1 MRVRT
6 PLCAAVAIMLAAA
19 AEAQGTLSGT
29 VKTPEGTALAHLVL
43 VVESPAGRRTAVTG
57 PDGRFQIAGL
67 PPGRHTLRVDV
78 PGFRL
83 SPAPEVALGADDVRL
98 DLTLSPAPIREQ
110 VLVTAT
116 RTEAALSTVGVSA
129 TVIDRG
135 RIEERAASTL
145 LTLLQEVPGLTVAR
159 TGGVGPQASVFLRGG
174 DSNYVRLLV
183 DGVPVNEPG
192 GEYNFGPEVPLEL
205 ERVEVVR
212 GAGSS
217 LYGTDAL
224 AGVIHLVTRRGRGG
238 PAGFH
243 LEAEG
248 GSFAWLRTRAGVSG
262 RSGRFDWNAGG
273 LRLRTDNQEPNSA
286 LTQYA
291 GAATA
296 GLEGERS
303 SVRLVVR
310 GEDTRH
316 GTPGQTAFGRPDL
329 DARFERQ
336 ALVASVRL
344 RHVRGRAVHQ
354 LRGGYARMDWASL
367 NPLDSGPY
375 VPRWGDRVAP
385 FTAFDFTDPLGFQHD
400 TARLTA
406 GYQVEAQAAQRHL
419 LTGGVDVER
428 EQGVLGSRAEPLL
441 EPHRTNAGVYLQDR
455 VAVGARLF
463 ATLGGRLEHNDS
475 FGTSAVP
482 RAALAFR
489 VRGGEAPTTLRASA
503 GAGIKEPTF
512 FESFGVSFYAQGNP
526 LLRPEKSRTFD
537 VGLEQRLAGERVR
550 AEATAFHHDYRDQ
563 IAYHVVDPATFQGS
577 WVNLGRTRARGL
589 ELSLEASPTAAVRF
603 AGQYTLLDGEVLV
616 SGNAFDPVYAVGRSL
631 VRRPR
636 HQGSLSASW
645 RGARLGLGAD
655 LVLVG
660 RRADSDFLGLGLD
673 DNEGYA
679 RFDARARVGLTHG
692 IDAFLVGENLLD
704 RRYQEVL
711 GYPALG
717 RAVRIGVR
725 YGPGG
730 SRP

>member
-1 MRVRT
+1 MRVTT
-6 PLCAAVAIMLAAA
+6 PLSVAVAVLLAAGA
-19 AEAQGTLSGT
+19 RAQGTLSGI
-29 VKTPEGTALAHLVL
+29 VRTPDGVALPHLVL
-43 VVESPAGRRTAVTG
+43 VVESPGGHRTAVTG
-57 PDGRFQIAGL
+57 PDGRFEVPAL
-67 PPGRHTLRVDV
+67 APGRHTLRVEAA
-78 PGFRL
+78 GFRL
-83 SPAPEVALGADDVRL
+83 VPTPEVMLGTADVRL
-98 DLTLSPAPIREQ
+98 DLTLSAAPIREQ

-116 RTEAALSTVGVSA
+116 RSEAALSTVGVSA
-129 TVIDRG
+129 TVIDG
-135 RIEERAASTL
+135 DRIEERMAPSL

-159 TGGVGPQASVFLRGG
+159 TGGIGPQASVFLRGG

-192 GEYNFGPEVPLEL
+192 GEYDFGPEVPLEL
-205 ERVEVVR
+205 DRVEVVR

-224 AGVIHLVTRRGRGG
+224 AGVIHLVTRRGTAG
-238 PAGFH
+238 PAALR

-248 GSFAWLRTRAGVSG
+248 GSFDYLRGRAGVSG
-262 RSGRFDWNAGG
+262 QSGRFDWNAGG
-273 LRLRTDNQEPNSA
+273 LSLRTDNQEPNSA
-286 LTQYA
+286 LRQHA
-291 GAATA
+291 GAAAA
-296 GLEGERS
+296 GLEGERTS
-303 SVRLVVR
+303 LRLVVR

-329 DARFERQ
+329 DAFFERQ
-336 ALVASVRL
+336 ALVASVQG
-344 RHVRGRAVHQ
+344 RHARGRAVHQ

-375 VPRWGDRVAP
+375 LPRWGDRVAP

-400 TARLTA
+400 TSRLTA
-406 GYQVEAQAAQRHL
+406 GYQVEVLAAARHL
-419 LTGGVDVER
+419 LTGGVDVEGER
-428 EQGVLGSRAEPLL
+428 GALGARAEPLL
-441 EPHRTNAGVYLQDR
+441 RPRRSNAGVYVQDR
-455 VAVGARLF
+455 VAVGTRLF
-463 ATLGGRLEHNDS
+463 ATVGGRLEHNHS

-489 VRGGEAPTTLRASA
+489 VRGGDAATTLRASA

-526 LLRPEKSRTFD
+526 LLRPERSRTYD
-537 VGLEQRLAGERVR
+537 AGLEQRLAGGRVR
-550 AEATAFHHDYRDQ
+550 AEATVFHHDYRDQ

-577 WVNLGRTRARGL
+577 FVNLGRTRARGL
-589 ELSLEASPTAAVRF
+589 ELSLEASPTAAVRL

-616 SGNAFDPVYAVGRSL
+616 SGNAFDPIYAVGRSL

-636 HQGSLSASW
+636 HQGSASASW
-645 RGARLGLGAD
+645 RQARLALGAD

-660 RRADSDFLGLGLD
+660 RRADSDFLGLGLE

-679 RFDARARVGLTHG
+679 RLDARARLDLGRG
-692 IDAFLVGENLLD
+692 IQAFLVGDNLLD

-717 RAVRIGVR
+717 RAVRLGVR
-725 YGPGG
+725 YARGG
-730 SRP
+730 SQP